1 MLEQDQSPVEYQILC
16 ILASQGNAS
25 LVKPPVASVLRG
37 GIPAPR
43 QGQLLHTAQ
52 LLHHKL
58 ELMLK
63 SLILFQ
69 SCLLCQNME
78 QFRGTGKKNASAEP
92 A

>member
-1 MLEQDQSPVEYQILC
+1 MPQRLLC
-16 ILASQGNAS
+16 SLASPGNTS
-25 LVKPPVASVLRG
+25 LVKPPVASALPG
-37 GIPAPR
+37 GILAPL
-43 QGQLLHTAQ
+43 QGQLLHAAR

-69 SCLLCQNME
+69 SCLLCQKTE
-78 QFRGTGKKNASAEP
+78 RLRGTEENASAEP